1 MEGLLTLF
9 FLLIGAAG
17 FSYSQYVEIKQLKTL
32 VATDPLTGL
41 LNRRAF
47 LEVLTRLVDLL
58 PAVRGEY
65 RKRSLSTL
73 SVFFIDLDYFKKV
86 NDNWGHAVGDE
97 VLREVAKTL
106 RKKLRES
113 DIICRWGGEEI
124 VVALP
129 NLHADEAVEV
139 AEKIRRAVAKLTFSE
154 LSLQVTVSIGVAT
167 ATQYES
173 GNKLITYADK
183 AVYQAKE
190 KGRDRVVLY
199 H

>member
-1 MEGLLTLF
+1 VEGLLTLF